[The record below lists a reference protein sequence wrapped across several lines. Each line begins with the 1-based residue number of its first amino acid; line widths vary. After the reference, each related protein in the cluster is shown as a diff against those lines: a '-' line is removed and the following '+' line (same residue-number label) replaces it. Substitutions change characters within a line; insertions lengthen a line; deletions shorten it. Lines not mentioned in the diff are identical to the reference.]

1 MTITKP
7 LYQPD
12 ATVAHPSG
20 GWRPSE
26 LDRFL

>member
-7 LYQPD
+7 LYHPD
-12 ATVAHPSG
+12 ATVAHASG

-26 LDRFL
+26 VDRFL